1 MENDIYDILVEEYG
15 LTPDQVDE
23 LMELGVLSGEQEDII
38 PRQQQYAEE
47 LRGTRSPRGRSYGGV
62 YESAHPLEFL
72 GAGLQQAAGHFGEY
86 KARQRQEEILAE
98 QAKRRAKYLRGMS
111 TPQPSA
117 AGPMSMG
124 SPNSFSGAPVPTKVP
139 WNEAPV
145 LSMQGNRWNR

>member
-23 LMELGVLSGEQEDII
+23 LMELGVLSGEQEGII

-86 KARQRQEEILAE
+86 KARKRQEDILAE
-98 QAKRRAKYLRGMS
+98 QAKRRAGYLRGMS
-111 TPQPSA
+111 SPQAPS
-117 AGPMSMG
+117 PMSMG
-124 SPNSFSGAPVPTKVP
+124 PPPSFTGAPVPTKVP
-139 WNEAPV
+139 WNQAPV